1 MRINKYIASSGVT
14 SRRNADKLVTEG
26 RVKVNG
32 KTVTELGF
40 DVNENNDTVSVDGK
54 KIALI
59 NKYTYI
65 MMYKPKGCVCSAND
79 ECGRKTVFDYVDI
92 DKRLFTVGRLDYDSE
107 GLLLLTND
115 GALAQ
120 YITHPG
126 NEIPKSYLVK
136 VEGDIPAADLARL
149 RKGVKLDD
157 GSLTARAKV
166 RLKEIAG
173 NVYSYDVTIFEGKNR
188 EIRRMFEAIGKEVI
202 FLKRVAVGDL
212 RLGGLSRGTYRYLT
226 DKEIDYLKNL

>member
-1 MRINKYIASSGVT
+1 M
-14 SRRNADKLVTEG
+14 
-26 RVKVNG
+26 
-32 KTVTELGF
+32 
-40 DVNENNDTVSVDGK
+40 
-54 KIALI
+54 
-59 NKYTYI
+59 
-65 MMYKPKGCVCSAND
+65 
-79 ECGRKTVFDYVDI
+79 
-92 DKRLFTVGRLDYDSE
+92 
-107 GLLLLTND
+107 
-115 GALAQ
+115 
-120 YITHPG
+120 
-126 NEIPKSYLVK
+126 
-136 VEGDIPAADLARL
+136 
-149 RKGVKLDD
+149 KLDD

>member
-40 DVNENNDTVSVDGK
+40 DVNENNDNVSVDGK

-136 VEGDIPAADLARL
+136 VEGDIPEADLARL

-166 RLKEIAG
+166 RLKEITG